1 MLIFTDYIPSEEDI
15 DKVKLNIV
23 KLLFNNG
30 FNVDS
35 VDMLNEKDGT
45 KQIKIVLKPKV
56 NNDEREF

>member
-15 DKVKLNIV
+15 DKVKLNII

-56 NNDEREF
+56 NNDEEI

>member
-1 MLIFTDYIPSEEDI
+1 MMTFTDYIPSEEDI

-30 FNVDS
+30 FNLDS

-45 KQIKIVLKPKV
+45 KQIKIVFKPKV
-56 NNDEREF
+56 NNDG

>member
-56 NNDEREF
+56 NNDEEI